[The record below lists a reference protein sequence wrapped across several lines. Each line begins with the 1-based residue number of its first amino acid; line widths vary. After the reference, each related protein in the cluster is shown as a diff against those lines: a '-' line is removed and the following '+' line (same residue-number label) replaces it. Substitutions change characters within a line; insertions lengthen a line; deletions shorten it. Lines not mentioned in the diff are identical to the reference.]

1 MKHSIKQGI
10 KRIAAFGMSFF
21 MAFMPLSGI
30 VPGAMAS
37 VAPISGTLLITYDT
51 YIKGDT
57 VKLVKDSVDV
67 EGKNHDNTSKNVT
80 YATLNAGD
88 FTLRAVAIDS
98 TNYVAK
104 IEGTEGTIDSINGS
118 TVTVTDAMLINEAT
132 VTDLNLITVTASTI
146 ELDVTIKDSDHD
158 INDVTIVPSGVKVG
172 TVDCTLNNQGKWTIP
187 AGVKPDDKI
196 VISFKTTGMSAI
208 AKDTT
213 GLIYLGT
220 DGNGSRSYQ
229 YNTTVNDIITTPS
242 ISLELDKAET
252 YTVTATNG
260 TITTEPG
267 YWWNGT
273 NAIYKPLE
281 KTTEA
286 GTTENESFTLR
297 VTPNSGYEIDDFKIA
312 GSSLSPSLITK
323 TGTQVTIAKGTNE
336 GNVDVTIG
344 QVPPERPVGTWIG
357 TGWNI
362 GTEDASVIFKTELP
376 IGCTLEYAVMNS
388 ANGTP
393 GTWTP
398 HTTGV
403 ASSDGKTEYTITVSP
418 QTTAQY
424 IYLRYKRGTKVSE
437 TTVSEAI
444 EFDSTAP
451 DLNGNIQLLVGD
463 NEYTDLS
470 NVIINRSQ
478 YDTGRILIQIPVKDD
493 ESGIDKL
500 EYSTDGGT
508 TFIPESETVTD
519 SGIYQIPYSL
529 TNKCDTL
536 YYRITD
542 KVGNVTTDG
551 GTGDLSLDLTGITFD
566 LTAPTAT
573 YSFKQGDA
581 AVEDITKWQ
590 TENITLTVTPTDP
603 EGTATGEMT
612 PGSGITSVVVR
623 DGDANLAVTPDGA
636 GSYGCTITGDGIH
649 TLNIIVRDMAGN
661 EFNDTKTVM
670 IDATGVKNPQ
680 LTFGSEQTAF
690 YEAVQMS
697 ADAESRAGIKT
708 ITFEFKDING
718 TVVQSKTFQDVTG
731 NQAEFTYTEEMGNFD
746 GTVKVTFT
754 DVCGR
759 EASCEKAFSF
769 NKDGATIR
777 ITANETWSNQDV
789 AVSVDVTDD
798 FTGIASV
805 QFYVDGTLVA
815 SQNPATQNH
824 HTGSITVSDTSA
836 SVSGTQIEVVVTSKS
851 GKKTHGYATVK
862 IDKQAPGITLGGI
875 TDGAIYNVNKALQI
889 TVEENIWQAMKL
901 VEITAEKTLD
911 GTTTK
916 MDLGSFEAG
925 SSVAATSRSFS
936 EDGIYTVTVVAED
949 AAGNRTSKSISFT
962 VDKTAPVVSMT
973 GATENTYSS
982 NPVTI
987 QFQVVESFFE
997 TNTVKVTVERKLEG
1011 STYTRTL
1018 NFTSTG
1024 KISNLANT
1032 FSEDGDYTITITA
1045 TDRAGNVAQTQTL
1058 SFTVDCTAPVITLT
1072 GTKDYLVTDQSITL
1086 NFVVVESYFETNK
1099 VQIQGSRRS
1108 PDGKTENLT
1117 IPGWT
1122 NSARASSLSQA
1133 FSKDGYYTI
1142 TITATD
1148 KAGNSKQQT
1157 IHFTIDTEPP
1167 VIGDLSKYDGKYLSY
1182 FQLEEDLEDLIFE
1195 ITVPTVKMTLNGEAY
1210 DGKKITEDGKYT
1222 LVIEVVDEVGLT
1234 ASKTVEFVID
1244 NTAPKII
1251 FAGAEDKKT
1260 YTEAVNLNISLE
1272 NENDTILEILINGE
1286 PYDLTEG
1293 QTSYN
1298 LSFSAFG
1305 TYEVEVHTID
1315 AAGNENSQTIKFTY
1329 AEHKNQALLWV
1340 VIGSGVAAVGLGIF
1354 LVIRLRLKK

>member
-30 VPGAMAS
+30 VPGAMAETTTTGNIKIKYDENVIDGS
-37 VAPISGTLLITYDT
+37 SFQWYNNEGISTTDSAIT
-51 YIKGDT
+51 
-57 VKLVKDSVDV
+57 
-67 EGKNHDNTSKNVT
+67 
-80 YATLNAGD
+80 AGGQYQ
-88 FTLRAVAIDS
+88 FFAKALDS
-98 TNYVAK
+98 TNYNVK
-104 IEGTEGTIDSINGS
+104 YTTNETVPKVGTIDNVAQEIDVTTEMLNATPAITLQAVTNAANDVSVTFADADLNATGGS
-118 TVTVTDAMLINEAT
+118 ATLTDATVNGTAAT
-132 VTDLNLITVTASTI
+132 V
-146 ELDVTIKDSDHD
+146 D
-158 INDVTIVPSGVKVG
+158 IANGKV
-172 TVDCTLNNQGKWTIP
+172 TIP
-187 AGVKPDDKI
+187 AGSLSTDTV
-196 VISFKTTGMSAI
+196 VISFQTSGIGTIVTYTGTGLAYSGIAATGERQYTFTTDVNTLVTSPTVTMELEPATDTISVTKTHTAI
-208 AKDTT
+208 AADPNYYYNAATNILYKPESTSISLTVTPETNYELSVLKINGNPITLADTEKSGKTITVDNTVTSIEVTSVLKAPDAPNGTYTIADWYKKGTAANIDFTILTANAKDAVWKVQYGIGTSEST
-213 GLIYLGT
+213 PPTSWTEVPGTAVTEGTKYTLEVASADSAQYLFVRYKHETEDVASDSLYLGT
-220 DGNGSRSYQ
+220 VKFDGAVPTVTSTSLVIDGVTQSGLTGIINKNQNDNGS
-229 YNTTVNDIITTPS
+229 
-242 ISLELDKAET
+242 
-252 YTVTATNG
+252 
-260 TITTEPG
+260 
-267 YWWNGT
+267 
-273 NAIYKPLE
+273 
-281 KTTEA
+281 
-286 GTTENESFTLR
+286 
-297 VTPNSGYEIDDFKIA
+297 
-312 GSSLSPSLITK
+312 
-323 TGTQVTIAKGTNE
+323 
-336 GNVDVTIG
+336 
-344 QVPPERPVGTWIG
+344 
-357 TGWNI
+357 
-362 GTEDASVIFKTELP
+362 
-376 IGCTLEYAVMNS
+376 
-388 ANGTP
+388 
-393 GTWTP
+393 
-398 HTTGV
+398 V
-403 ASSDGKTEYTITVSP
+403 A
-418 QTTAQY
+418 
-424 IYLRYKRGTKVSE
+424 
-437 TTVSEAI
+437 
-444 EFDSTAP
+444 
-451 DLNGNIQLLVGD
+451 
-463 NEYTDLS
+463 
-470 NVIINRSQ
+470 
-478 YDTGRILIQIPVKDD
+478 IQIAASDND
-493 ESGIDKL
+493 ESGINKVL
-500 EYSTDGGT
+500 YSTDNGITYHEATET
-508 TFIPESETVTD
+508 TSG

>member
-30 VPGAMAS
+30 VPGAMAETTTTGNIKIKYDENVIDGS
-37 VAPISGTLLITYDT
+37 SFQWYNNEGISTTDSAIT
-51 YIKGDT
+51 
-57 VKLVKDSVDV
+57 
-67 EGKNHDNTSKNVT
+67 
-80 YATLNAGD
+80 AGGQYQ
-88 FTLRAVAIDS
+88 FFAKALDS
-98 TNYVAK
+98 TNYNVK
-104 IEGTEGTIDSINGS
+104 YTTNETVPKVGTIDNVAQEID
-118 TVTVTDAMLINEAT
+118 VTTEMLNATPAITLQAVTNADNDVSVIFADADSDATGASATLTDATVNGTAAT
-132 VTDLNLITVTASTI
+132 V
-146 ELDVTIKDSDHD
+146 D
-158 INDVTIVPSGVKVG
+158 IANGKV
-172 TVDCTLNNQGKWTIP
+172 TIP
-187 AGVKPDDKI
+187 AGSLSTDTV
-196 VISFKTTGMSAI
+196 VISFQTSGIGTIVTYTGTGLAYSGIAATGERQYTFTTDVNTLVTSPTVTMELEPATDTISVTKTHTAI
-208 AKDTT
+208 AADPNYYYNAATNILYKPESTSISLTVTPETNYELSVLKINGNPITLADTEKSGKTITVDNTVTSIEVTSVLKAPDAPNGTYTIADWYKKGTAANIDFTILTANAKDAVWKVQYGIGTSEST
-213 GLIYLGT
+213 PPTSWTEVPGTAVTEGTKYTLEVTSADSAQYLFVRYKHETEDVASDSLYLGT
-220 DGNGSRSYQ
+220 VKFDGA
-229 YNTTVNDIITTPS
+229 VP
-242 ISLELDKAET
+242 
-252 YTVTATNG
+252 TVTSTSLVIDG
-260 TITTEPG
+260 
-267 YWWNGT
+267 
-273 NAIYKPLE
+273 
-281 KTTEA
+281 
-286 GTTENESFTLR
+286 
-297 VTPNSGYEIDDFKIA
+297 VTQSG
-312 GSSLSPSLITK
+312 L
-323 TGTQVTIAKGTNE
+323 TG
-336 GNVDVTIG
+336 
-344 QVPPERPVGTWIG
+344 
-357 TGWNI
+357 
-362 GTEDASVIFKTELP
+362 
-376 IGCTLEYAVMNS
+376 
-388 ANGTP
+388 
-393 GTWTP
+393 
-398 HTTGV
+398 
-403 ASSDGKTEYTITVSP
+403 
-418 QTTAQY
+418 
-424 IYLRYKRGTKVSE
+424 
-437 TTVSEAI
+437 
-444 EFDSTAP
+444 
-451 DLNGNIQLLVGD
+451 
-463 NEYTDLS
+463 
-470 NVIINRSQ
+470 IINKNQNDDGSVA
-478 YDTGRILIQIPVKDD
+478 IQIAASDND
-493 ESGIDKL
+493 ESGINKVL
-500 EYSTDGGT
+500 YSTDNGT
-508 TFIPESETVTD
+508 TYHEATETTSG

-759 EASCEKAFSF
+759 EASCEKAFCF
-769 NKDGATIR
+769 NKDGATIQ
-777 ITANETWSNQDV
+777 ITANEAWSNQDV

-798 FTGIASV
+798 YTGITSV

-815 SQNPATQNH
+815 SQNPTTENH

-925 SSVAATSRSFS
+925 SSVAATSRTFS
-936 EDGIYTVTVVAED
+936 EDGVYTVTVVAED

-1244 NTAPKII
+1244 NTAPKVI
-1251 FAGAEDKKT
+1251 FAGAENKKT

-1298 LSFSAFG
+1298 LSFSTFG

-1354 LVIRLRLKK
+1354 LVIRLRLNK